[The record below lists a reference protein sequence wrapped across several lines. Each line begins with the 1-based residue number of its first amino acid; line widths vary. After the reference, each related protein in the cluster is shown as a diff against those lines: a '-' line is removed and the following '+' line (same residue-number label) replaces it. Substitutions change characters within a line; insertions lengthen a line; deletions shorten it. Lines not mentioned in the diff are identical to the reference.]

1 MTILRTFSQLS
12 LLAVTALAV
21 TPLTVIGS
29 SHEISVDKSHES
41 LIGQNPLVGS
51 WQLVSGEY
59 LNDKN
64 QWIDYQDL
72 NLTAIKVISK
82 THFSFTTMKLES
94 GTQTFWAAGTG
105 KYQITKQHYIEFPTL
120 NSFNVK
126 QGESFKFSYQIIGD
140 EWHTKRYEGGQLS
153 EKEVWKKLD

>member
-1 MTILRTFSQLS
+1 MEKLMIILRSFLQLF
-12 LLAVTALAV
+12 LLAITTLAV
-21 TPLTVIGS
+21 ITN
-29 SHEISVDKSHES
+29 SHGASVGKVHEPF
-41 LIGQNPLVGS
+41 IGQNPLIGS
-51 WQLVSGEY
+51 WLLVSGAY

-64 QWIDYQDL
+64 QWIDYRDL

-94 GTQTFWAAGTG
+94 AVQTFWAAGTG
-105 KYQITKQHYIEFPTL
+105 KYQLTKQHYIEFPTL

-126 QGESFKFSYQIIGD
+126 QGESFKFSYHIDGN